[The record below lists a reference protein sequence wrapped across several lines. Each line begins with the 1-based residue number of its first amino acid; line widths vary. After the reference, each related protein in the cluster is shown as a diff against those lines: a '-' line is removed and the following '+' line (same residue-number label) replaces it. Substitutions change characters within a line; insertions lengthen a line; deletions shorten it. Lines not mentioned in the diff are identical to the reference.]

1 MVFTLSKLLM
11 FAGSCIT
18 VWRYLYLSG
27 MIDIFDTGKGTS
39 IYTLTPARCNIY
51 VVSRHNRIIL
61 IDTGIFFDRGRIEH
75 ALARKG
81 IVPEAVV
88 LTHTHFDHA
97 GNAGWLAAEYGA
109 EVVVQEA
116 ESDLL
121 ARGDTPI
128 PSGTYTLT
136 KGIVSIGRKMAP
148 AFKYDPCTA
157 DHIFG
162 DTFDLNRFGISGYVL
177 HTPGHSP
184 GGATTIIDDL
194 VAIAGDSIIGTM
206 PGSPFPPFADDVDE
220 LMRSWKKLLDTG
232 CQTFLPG
239 HGKPISREQLVAEYD
254 KRSFKIAPG
263 NFNSSV
269 SL

>member
-1 MVFTLSKLLM
+1 
-11 FAGSCIT
+11 
-18 VWRYLYLSG
+18 
-27 MIDIFDTGKGTS
+27 MIEIADTGKGTS

-51 VVSRHNRIIL
+51 VVSRHSRIIL
-61 IDTGIFFDRGRIEH
+61 VDTGIFFDRSRIEH

-81 IVPEAVV
+81 IVPEAIV

-97 GNAGWLAAEYGA
+97 GNAGWLADEYGA
-109 EVVVQEA
+109 EVIVQEA
-116 ESDLL
+116 ESASL
-121 ARGDTPI
+121 AHGDTPI
-128 PSGTYTLT
+128 PSGTSTLT
-136 KGIVSIGRKMAP
+136 KGIVSLGRKIAP

-157 DHIFG
+157 NHVFA
-162 DTFDLNRFGISGYVL
+162 DTFDLNRFGINGYVF

-184 GGATTIIDDL
+184 GGATTVIDDL

-220 LMRSWKKLLDTG
+220 LIRSWEKLLNTG

-239 HGKPISREQLVAEYD
+239 HGQPITREQLETEYHI
-254 KRSFKIAPG
+254 RSLKHAPG
-263 NFNSSV
+263 NINSPA